1 MTFTSIMQ
9 VADIAGAAIVP
20 TMERR
25 RRRKNF
31 NAALKAHQDA
41 AGQYEEQDCPASS
54 FDAKQFHTEANER
67 QEKIDDLMAQ
77 VRAKYSK

>member
-1 MTFTSIMQ
+1 MLLNVLQ

-31 NAALKAHQDA
+31 NAALQAHQDA
-41 AGQYEEQDCPASS
+41 AGQFEGDFPESS
-54 FDAKQFHTEANER
+54 FDAKQFRTEQNER